1 MQAFCLRW
9 DLTMNRIKQ
18 LLKLKEFYLTTAT
31 GILILV
37 AWILETAQIEPAYL
51 HQISALLAVALAG
64 GPIVFGAI
72 KGLLQREI
80 NVDELVSIAII
91 ASIYLGEYLAAAIV
105 AFIMAFGSLLEEF
118 TAERARHAIST
129 LISLSPKTAS
139 VRRNGEFIETPLEQ
153 VQIGDIILVKPGENI
168 PVDGEVIDG
177 QSSVNQASITGE
189 SIPADKF
196 VGHQVFAGTIN
207 LSGALSVQTKK
218 VGSETT
224 LGKIIHLVEEADE
237 NRAPIMRLA
246 DQWAKWFTPAILLIA
261 VAVYLLTSNPADK
274 LYRAATVLIVACPCA
289 LILATP
295 TAIVAAIGNAAKKGI
310 IIKGGRYLEQA
321 SEVDTVI
328 FDKTGTLTLGE
339 PIVSDVLS
347 LNGEPPNQI
356 LRLAAIAE
364 KFSEHPLADA
374 VVQKALD
381 SNLDIPAPEGF
392 VNTPGRGVEAY
403 FNGTRVLVGNRAFI
417 AEQNIPIETKT
428 EQAIENYESDG
439 KTTLLMARGNE
450 LAGVLAVTDVLKDTV
465 PNSIEQLRKIG
476 IKHISIF
483 TGDNPQAAAAIS
495 QQIQA
500 DDYFAQMLPDAK
512 LDGVRKLQAEGKK
525 VAVIGDGVNDAPALA
540 AADVGIAMGAAGTDV
555 AIEAAPICLMADD
568 IEKIPEL
575 FRLSKKTKRV
585 ILQNIIFF
593 AVIFNVA
600 ALIAASLGGLSPI
613 TGALV
618 HNIGSVA
625 VVLNSA
631 RLIRSA

>member
-1 MQAFCLRW
+1 
-9 DLTMNRIKQ
+9 MNRIKQ
-18 LLKLKEFYLTTAT
+18 LLKLKAFYLTTAT

-37 AWILETAQIEPAYL
+37 AWMLKMAQIESLPL
-51 HQISALLAVALAG
+51 HQIFALVAVALAG

-72 KGLLQREI
+72 KGLLKRQI

-105 AFIMAFGSLLEEF
+105 AFIMALGSLLEEF
-118 TAERARHAIST
+118 TSERARHAISV
-129 LISLSPKTAS
+129 LISLAPNTAS
-139 VRRNGEFIETPLEQ
+139 VRRNGEFVDVPIER
-153 VQIGDIILVKPGENI
+153 VQIGDTVLVKPGDNI

-189 SIPADKF
+189 SIPVDKF
-196 VGHQVFAGTIN
+196 VGHHVFAGTLN
-207 LSGALSVQTKK
+207 LSGALLIQTAK

-224 LGKIIHLVEEADE
+224 LGKIIHLVEEAEE
-237 NRAPIMRLA
+237 NRAPIIRLA
-246 DQWAKWFTPAILLIA
+246 DRWAKWFTPAILLIA
-261 VAVYLLTSNPADK
+261 VVVYLLTSNPADK

-295 TAIVAAIGNAAKKGI
+295 TAIAAAIGNAAKKGI

-347 LNGEPPNQI
+347 LNGAPPNKI

-374 VVQKALD
+374 VVQKAL
-381 SNLDIPAPEGF
+381 NEHLDISDPEHF

-403 FNGTRVLVGNRAFI
+403 FNGMRVLVGNKAFI
-417 AEQNIPIETKT
+417 AAQNIPIKT
-428 EQAIENYESDG
+428 PSEQAIENYESAG
-439 KTTLLMARGNE
+439 ITTLLVALDNE
-450 LAGVLAVTDVLKDTV
+450 LAGVMAVTDVLKETV
-465 PNSIEQLRKIG
+465 PNSIEQLRRIG
-476 IKHISIF
+476 IKNISIF

-512 LDGVRKLQAEGKK
+512 LKGVRKLQAEGRK
-525 VAVIGDGVNDAPALA
+525 VAIVGDGINDAPALA
-540 AADVGIAMGAAGTDV
+540 AADVGIAMGAAGADA
-555 AIEAAPICLMADD
+555 AIEAAPICLMTDD
-568 IEKIPEL
+568 IEKIPAL

-593 AVIFNVA
+593 AVIFNAA
-600 ALIAASLGGLSPI
+600 ALIASSLGELSPI

-618 HNIGSVA
+618 HNIGSVS

-631 RLIRSA
+631 RLIRNI